1 MSKSTIFESS
11 LSLVTIFYRDGEY
24 FYNFVEGPDQG
35 PYNEEREAYQEA
47 MREMAS
53 ILKGALIALHQVE
66 GLIAEM
72 REPFQDLRR
81 ITEI

>member
-35 PYNEEREAYQEA
+35 PYNEESEVYQEA
-47 MREMAS
+47 
-53 ILKGALIALHQVE
+53 INDYVNKVKVIYNLIIEANANYEAAHNRLALH
-66 GLIAEM
+66 LKKN
-72 REPFQDLRR
+72 
-81 ITEI
+81 